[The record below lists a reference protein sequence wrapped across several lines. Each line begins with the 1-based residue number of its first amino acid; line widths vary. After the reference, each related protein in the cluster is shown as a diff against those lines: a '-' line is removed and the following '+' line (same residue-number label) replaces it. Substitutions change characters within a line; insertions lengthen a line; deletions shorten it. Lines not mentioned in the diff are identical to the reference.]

1 MYSIANK
8 GDINITHFRTI
19 VHRLYGE
26 IYRFSEKVHA
36 PIFGSRNM
44 GTETFMGGR
53 FKQRKIALLERYS
66 YDIIKIDI
74 YNFEKKWIL
83 ALIMA
88 VPLVMIAKIC

>member
-1 MYSIANK
+1 
-8 GDINITHFRTI
+8 
-19 VHRLYGE
+19 
-26 IYRFSEKVHA
+26 
-36 PIFGSRNM
+36 M